1 MTATASPPPCL
12 LRHRGTSEEPVPGL
26 CLATITTKAAGMSL
40 KDVTACA
47 SPDSVLQPHRA
58 GSEDAETASS
68 DFELVGYRSP
78 QEEPATPASTSAS
91 EPLLRDN
98 PERFCLLPVE

>member
-1 MTATASPPPCL
+1 MSTAAEQPFRQRSSSDDPA
-12 LRHRGTSEEPVPGL
+12 GL
-26 CLATITTKAAGMSL
+26 CLATITTKAMSL
-40 KDVTACA
+40 KDGLACA
-47 SPDSVLQPHRA
+47 SPDSVLHKQAA
-58 GSEDAETASS
+58 GSSDADTASS

-91 EPLLRDN
+91 AAEPLLRDN